1 MVPHERLTS
10 FLLVLGAICFTVTGE
25 LFLKSGM
32 NRVGPVSLGD
42 LVSAATRVA
51 HTSQIWAGF
60 AFIGAGALLWLS
72 ALSRAQPSWAYPL
85 LSLGY
90 VLVLI
95 FSRVILSEPVSW
107 SRWLG
112 TLVIIT
118 GVYLVFRS

>member
-1 MVPHERLTS
+1 MVPQERLTS
-10 FLLVLGAICFTVTGE
+10 FLLVCGAICLTVTGE

-32 NRVGPVSLGD
+32 NRVGPITIHD
-42 LVSAATRVA
+42 LVASAARVVQ
-51 HTSQIWAGF
+51 TSQIWTGF
-60 AFIGAGALLWLS
+60 GFIGAGALLWLS
-72 ALSRAQPSWAYPL
+72 ALSRAQLSWAYPI

-95 FSRVILSEPVSW
+95 FSRILLSEPVSW

-112 TLVIIT
+112 TAVIIA

>member
-1 MVPHERLTS
+1 MVPQERLTS
-10 FLLVLGAICFTVTGE
+10 FLLVCCAICLTVTGE

-32 NRVGPVSLGD
+32 NRVGPVMIHD
-42 LVSAATRVA
+42 LVASAARVVQ
-51 HTSQIWAGF
+51 TSQIWVGF
-60 AFIGAGALLWLS
+60 GFIGAGALLWLS
-72 ALSRAQPSWAYPL
+72 ALSRAQLSWVYPI

-95 FSRVILSEPVSW
+95 FSRIILSEPVSW

-112 TLVIIT
+112 TAVIIA